1 MRVPRLRCVSCGLVY
16 EQAAIARH
24 LPLATG
30 CPCRRCGG
38 ELRPE
43 DARSVKLGRR
53 TPVVVAVRSA
63 VTGQARL
70 PYG

>member
-1 MRVPRLRCVSCGLVY
+1 VSRLRCVSCGLVY

-38 ELRPE
+38 ELEPE
-43 DARSVKLGRR
+43 EARRFDRSHRA
-53 TPVVVAVRSA
+53 PVVRAVRSA

>member
-1 MRVPRLRCVSCGLVY
+1 MHVPRLSCVSCGLVY
-16 EQAAIARH
+16 ERAAIARH

-30 CPCRRCGG
+30 CTCRRCGG
-38 ELRPE
+38 ELHADERPGPPM
-43 DARSVKLGRR
+43 KRR
-53 TPVVVAVRSA
+53 PVVLAVRSA